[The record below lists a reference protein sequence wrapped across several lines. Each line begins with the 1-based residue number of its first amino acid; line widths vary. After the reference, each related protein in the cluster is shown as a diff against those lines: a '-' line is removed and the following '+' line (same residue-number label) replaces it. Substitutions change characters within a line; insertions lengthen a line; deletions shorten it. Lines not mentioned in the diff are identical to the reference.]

1 MKHKPLTRDMNTT
14 PQPIP
19 LAIRKTVEQ
28 ATRLLDACKT
38 QYIIVLPDGTTI
50 NKGGELIQLIPPK
63 PEKPRKAR
71 SLMPYG
77 TYRKAYGDTVRDMVL
92 GDVKVFHRT
101 PEMISAGVDLTTI
114 MGSISSMASNA
125 WGNNAHKIFLN
136 KGNDSVELLR
146 TA

>member
-1 MKHKPLTRDMNTT
+1 MKHEPLTRDMNT
-14 PQPIP
+14 PQTIP

-38 QYIIVLPDGTTI
+38 RYIIVLSDGTTI
-50 NKGGELIQLIPPK
+50 NKGGEIIQLVPDK
-63 PEKPRKAR
+63 PEKPRKAK
-71 SLMPYG
+71 SLMPHG
-77 TYRKAYGDTVRDMVL
+77 TYRQVYGDVVRNMVV
-92 GDVKVFHRT
+92 GDVEIFRLT
-101 PEMISAGVDLTTI
+101 PEMVKAGVDLTTI

>member
-1 MKHKPLTRDMNTT
+1 MKHKPLTRDMNT

-28 ATRLLDACKT
+28 ATKLLDACKT
-38 QYIIVLPDGTTI
+38 KYIIVLSDGTTI
-50 NKGGELIQLIPPK
+50 NKGGELIQLMPDK
-63 PEKPRKAR
+63 PEKPRKAK
-71 SLMPYG
+71 SLMPHG
-77 TYRKAYGDTVRDMVL
+77 TYRKVYGDAIRNMVV
-92 GDVKVFHRT
+92 GDVEIFRLT
-101 PEMISAGVDLTTI
+101 PEMVTAGVELITI
-114 MGSISSMASNA
+114 QGSISSMASNE

>member
-1 MKHKPLTRDMNTT
+1 MKRKPHQPDINT
-14 PQPIP
+14 QPTVP

-28 ATRLLDACKT
+28 ATKLLDACKT
-38 QYIIVLPDGTTI
+38 QYIIVLSDGTTI
-50 NKGGELIQLIPPK
+50 NKGGEVIQLVPEK
-63 PEKPRKAR
+63 PAKPRKAK

-77 TYRKAYGDTVRDMVL
+77 TYRNAYGDTVKKMVL
-92 GDVKVFHRT
+92 GDVEVFHRT
-101 PEMISAGVDLTTI
+101 PEMISAGVDLSTI
-114 MGSISSMASNA
+114 MGSISSMASNE